1 MDVHTYGEENAETKR
16 ASADARE
23 TATGP
28 DGTCFSLTSATR
40 TRTRTRTREPTA
52 ESGGGGVDAYLLA
65 RLITLWPVISLYNK
79 HAHGLAEMGHLAWVA
94 VGQYSIAL
102 GH

>member
-1 MDVHTYGEENAETKR
+1 MLALTHARLQQDPTAL
-16 ASADARE
+16 AS
-23 TATGP
+23 
-28 DGTCFSLTSATR
+28 LSAAA
-40 TRTRTRTREPTA
+40 RTREPTA

-65 RLITLWPVISLYNK
+65 GLIALYPVISLYNK